1 MYSVFLVEDEI
12 VMRDG
17 IRELIAWNEY
27 GFSFAGEASDGELAW
42 PQIQKLKP
50 DIVITDIKMPFM
62 DGLALSRLVRKEFP
76 RTTIIILS
84 GYDDFVYA
92 KEAISIGVN
101 QYLLKPLSR
110 DQLVEIL
117 CEVKLQK
124 DKEAEQARYLTQF
137 NSEIQ
142 EYLSNSR
149 RGFFDQL
156 VSGKHSVEELLARA
170 ERLKLPLSAECYN
183 VILFLLEED
192 PVRTEY
198 SAQMADV
205 QSDICGCFPEN
216 KNLVMFS
223 MGIDLIVFLVMADAS
238 SILLETESCVE
249 CIREIC
255 QPIRKTINWS
265 VVVSTP
271 VNRLSGV
278 ADCYRAAR
286 KGMFYR
292 HGAKDGN
299 IFYVDRS
306 ALSGRSDAQAA
317 NVVDFDLNDTD
328 AAKMDQRIVE
338 KFLISG
344 LPDELTA
351 FVGDY
356 FRSIGT
362 AAVQSLIFR
371 QYVVLNINFTV
382 KAFLEKYGYT
392 KESICST
399 QKKGPQLQESILSLE
414 ASEQYVRDLLQHAL
428 ELRDQAVNSR
438 YTKKLQKAVDYIKNH
453 YSDPEISLNTVAK
466 VAIVSPTHFSAVFS
480 QQMGKTFVEYL
491 TELRMEKAKELLRC
505 TDTSSSEIAYQVG
518 YSDPHYFS
526 FIFKKINGCSP
537 RDYRMGR
544 KAT

>member
-27 GFSFAGEASDGELAW
+27 GFSFVGEASDGELAW

-76 RTTIIILS
+76 QTTIMILS
-84 GYDDFVYA
+84 GYDDFIYA
-92 KEAISIGVN
+92 KEAISIGVS

-117 CEVKLQK
+117 CEVKQQK
-124 DKEAEQARYLTQF
+124 DKEAEQTRYLAQF

-156 VSGKHSVEELLARA
+156 ISGKHSVEELLARA
-170 ERLKLPLSAECYN
+170 ERLKIPLTSECYN
-183 VILFLLEED
+183 IILFLLEED
-192 PVRTEY
+192 PVTGY
-198 SAQMADV
+198 SSQMADV

-223 MGIDLIVFLVMADAS
+223 IGIDVIVFLVMADAR
-238 SILLETESCVE
+238 SIQQETDDCVE
-249 CIREIC
+249 CIKEIC
-255 QPIRKTINWS
+255 QPIRKLIRWS

-292 HGAKDGN
+292 QSAKEGN
-299 IFYVDRS
+299 VFYVDRT
-306 ALSGRSDAQAA
+306 AAVAEASDVLITNA
-317 NVVDFDLNDTD
+317 VDFDLNDAD
-328 AAKMDQRIVE
+328 AAQLDQRIIE

-344 LPDELTA
+344 LPEDLTT
-351 FVGDY
+351 FVADY
-356 FRSIGT
+356 FRAIGT
-362 AAVQSLIFR
+362 QAIQSLIFR

-382 KAFLEKYGYT
+382 RAFLEKYGYT
-392 KESICST
+392 KDSIIST
-399 QKKGPQLQESILSLE
+399 QKQGQQLQASILSQ
-414 ASEQYVRDLLQHAL
+414 AGSEQYVRELLEHAL
-428 ELRDQAVNSR
+428 NLRDQAVNSR
-438 YTKKLQKAVDYIKNH
+438 YVKKLHKAVDYIKNN
-453 YSDPEISLNTVAK
+453 YSDPEISLNAVAK

-505 TDTSSSEIAYQVG
+505 TDTSSSEIAFQVG

-537 RDYRMGR
+537 RDYRMRR